1 MSRYVFTILAMI
13 SSSSLSLIAFFEDS
27 LINKTM
33 ASKVSYDKEDENSEN
48 GLKLDYH
55 LPILIQFLD

>member
-1 MSRYVFTILAMI
+1 MI